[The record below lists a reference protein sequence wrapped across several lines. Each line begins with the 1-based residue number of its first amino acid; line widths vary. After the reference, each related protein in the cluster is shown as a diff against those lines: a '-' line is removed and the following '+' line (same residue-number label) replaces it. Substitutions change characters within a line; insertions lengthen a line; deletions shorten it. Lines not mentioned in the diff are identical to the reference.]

1 MNREW
6 TGELREESS
15 PISFKSQVK
24 TSIFKSFL
32 LIDSYFCIMF
42 TDGQFHFQVWVTY
55 IVFLSNGIFR
65 SKRRGRFLFLA
76 WTTLFNNVLLYVC
89 LRMVSF
95 SIELRFG
102 LLILSFYPMGS
113 FVLRV

>member
-6 TGELREESS
+6 TGELREE
-15 PISFKSQVK
+15 SQVK

-76 WTTLFNNVLLYVC
+76 
-89 LRMVSF
+89 
-95 SIELRFG
+95 
-102 LLILSFYPMGS
+102 
-113 FVLRV
+113 